1 MAGVAN
7 EISKTDYNTEDYKL
21 LYESL
26 IYVCEYEERL
36 YSRLDETE
44 RYNLE

>member
-1 MAGVAN
+1 MAGVAK
-7 EISKTDYNTEDYKL
+7 EISCTDYDTEDYKL
-21 LYESL
+21 FYESL

-36 YSRLDETE
+36 FIRLDETE